1 MESKCFQQ
9 KNKQANSFSA
19 IHKVTKF
26 EDEENHLGSCTKI
39 PLFSSL
45 FFVSEFLLV
54 LLVPLLLSLV
64 VIKHTT
70 VNVLDDL

>member
-1 MESKCFQQ
+1 MFSI

-26 EDEENHLGSCTKI
+26 EDEENHLGSCTEI
-39 PLFSSL
+39 SLFSSL

-54 LLVPLLLSLV
+54 LVVPLLLSLV

-70 VNVLDDL
+70 VKCLG